1 MRDTQSTQ
9 LLCELSRPG
18 RRGATFGPLDVPA
31 VDPSH
36 AVPAHARAAAPPPL
50 PELSELDVVRHYTNL
65 STRNMSVDA
74 NFYPL
79 GSCTMKYNPKRNER
93 LAGLPGMGDLHPYQP
108 ESTLQGMLDMLWH
121 LQGMLAEIAGLDAVS
136 LQPAAGA
143 QGELTALLVAAAYFR
158 DRGEQRTNVLVPTS
172 AHGTNS
178 ASAAMAG
185 FTAVG
190 VESDGEGMVDMA
202 DLRSKLDGRTAVMMI
217 TNPNTL
223 GLFERNILEIARLVH
238 EVGGLVYLD
247 GANMNA
253 ILGVARPGD
262 FGADMMHYNPHK
274 TFSGPH
280 GGGGPGAG
288 PIAVRS
294 MLEPF
299 LPTPRIVREEDG
311 VGGRGRFSLEW
322 NRPKSIG
329 RVRSFFGNV
338 GVLLRAYAYIR
349 TLGPAGLA
357 EASRHAVL
365 NANYMLARLAD
376 VLPVP
381 HDSGC
386 LHEFVGSMADAKAR
400 TGVTAMDLAK
410 RLLDYGFHAP
420 TVYFPLTVR
429 EAVMI
434 EPTETESLE
443 TLDAFVDA
451 VRTIL
456 SEPVDLV
463 RSAPHSGGVNRPDEV
478 RAAKS
483 QRLAWAVAAP
493 RGGAPVGAP

>member
-1 MRDTQSTQ
+1 MRNQQSTR

-18 RRGATFGPLDVPA
+18 RRGARLGPNDVPA
-31 VDPSH
+31 VDPAS
-36 AVPAHARAAAPPPL
+36 VIPAHALADAPPPL

-65 STRNMSVDA
+65 STLNMSVDSH
-74 NFYPL
+74 FYPL

-93 LAGLPGMGDLHPYQP
+93 LASLPGLADLHPLQP
-108 ESTLQGMLDMLWH
+108 EAGLQGMLQLLYE
-121 LQGMLAEIAGLDAVS
+121 LQNYLAEIAGLDVVS

-158 DRGEQRTNVLVPTS
+158 DRGEERTTVLVPTS
-172 AHGTNS
+172 AHGTNP

-185 FTAVG
+185 FQAIG
-190 VESDGEGMVDMA
+190 IESDSQGMVDMA
-202 DLRSKLDGRTAVMMI
+202 DLRSKLDARTAVMMV

-223 GLFERNILEIARLVH
+223 GLFERNIREIADLVH
-238 EVGGLVYLD
+238 AAGGLVYLD

-253 ILGVARPGD
+253 ILGAARPGD

-288 PIAVRS
+288 PIAVRK

-299 LPTPRIVREEDG
+299 LPTPRVVHRS
-311 VGGRGRFSLEW
+311 GRYALDFDQ
-322 NRPKSIG
+322 PKSIG

-338 GVLLRAYAYIR
+338 GVLVRAYAYIR
-349 TLGPAGLA
+349 TLGGEGLA
-357 EASRHAVL
+357 DVSRHAVL
-365 NANYMLARLAD
+365 NANYLLAKLRD

-381 HDSGC
+381 HAEGC
-386 LHEFVGSMADAKAR
+386 LHEFVGSMSEIKAR
-400 TGVTAMDLAK
+400 TGISAMDLAK

-429 EAVMI
+429 EAVMV
-434 EPTETESLE
+434 EPTETESRE
-443 TLDAFVDA
+443 TLDAFADA
-451 VRTIL
+451 VRAIL
-456 SEPVDLV
+456 GEPADLV
-463 RSAPHSGGVNRPDEV
+463 QTAPHSGAVNRPDEV
-478 RAAKS
+478 QAAKS
-483 QRLAWAVAAP
+483 QRLAWSSAS
-493 RGGAPVGAP
+493 